1 MVAKGWIQSVNQR
14 QNLLMMYNSTQTGL
28 RRMMTSHCVVPLII
42 IIIIIIITTAIIIII
57 MTSRRQTG
65 RNTTPPL
72 LIIIIIINIIIIF
85 IIIFRLSVI
94 TVQPRLLMTET
105 VTMATVARMRITRRL
120 NTRMCVTVTGHVST
134 LIGGNTSRV
143 TE

>member
-1 MVAKGWIQSVNQR
+1 MVAKGRTQSVNQR
-14 QNLLMMYNSTQTGL
+14 HNLLMMYNSTQTAL

-42 IIIIIIITTAIIIII
+42 IIIIIIIIITAIIIII

-72 LIIIIIINIIIIF
+72 LIIIIIIF

-120 NTRMCVTVTGHVST
+120 NTRMFVTVTGHVST

>member
-1 MVAKGWIQSVNQR
+1 MVAKGRIQSVNQR
-14 QNLLMMYNSTQTGL
+14 QNLLMMHNSTQTAL

-42 IIIIIIITTAIIIII
+42 IIIITTAIIIIIIII

-65 RNTTPPL
+65 LNTTPPL
-72 LIIIIIINIIIIF
+72 LIIIIIF

-120 NTRMCVTVTGHVST
+120 NTRMFVTVTGHVST

>member
-1 MVAKGWIQSVNQR
+1 MVVKGRIQSVNQR
-14 QNLLMMYNSTQTGL
+14 HNLLMMYNSTQTAL

-42 IIIIIIITTAIIIII
+42 IIIIIIIIITAIIIII

-65 RNTTPPL
+65 LNTTPPL
-72 LIIIIIINIIIIF
+72 LIIIIIIIIF
-85 IIIFRLSVI
+85 IIILSLSVI

-120 NTRMCVTVTGHVST
+120 NTRMFVTVTGHVST
-134 LIGGNTSRV
+134 LIGGNASRV

>member
-1 MVAKGWIQSVNQR
+1 MVVKGRTQSVNQR
-14 QNLLMMYNSTQTGL
+14 HNLLMMHNSTQTAL
-28 RRMMTSHCVVPLII
+28 RRIMTSHCVVPLII
-42 IIIIIIITTAIIIII
+42 IIIIIIIITAIIIIII

-65 RNTTPPL
+65 LNTTPPL
-72 LIIIIIINIIIIF
+72 LIIIIIIIF
-85 IIIFRLSVI
+85 IIIISFSVI

>member
-1 MVAKGWIQSVNQR
+1 MVVKGRIQSVNQR
-14 QNLLMMYNSTQTGL
+14 QNLLMMHNSTQTAL
-28 RRMMTSHCVVPLII
+28 RRIMTSHCVVPLII
-42 IIIIIIITTAIIIII
+42 IIIITTAIIIIII

-65 RNTTPPL
+65 LNTTPPL
-72 LIIIIIINIIIIF
+72 LIIIIIIF
-85 IIIFRLSVI
+85 IIILSFSVI

-105 VTMATVARMRITRRL
+105 VTMATVARMRINRRL